1 MNIEHIVTFLKVY
14 QVGSFQQAANQL
26 YLPQPTVSHR
36 ISQLEKE
43 VGNTLLIRGK
53 GKVRLTDE
61 GKAFLPYARSIIGAF
76 QEGKEAVGQ
85 VKEGTTGKL
94 SIGCNSSFAS
104 CILPHVMDSFNSK
117 HANVSIKVYCYST
130 SELVRLMKSRTFQL
144 GITRYTSNDS
154 DLNYRLVYSEP
165 MMLYVSPQH
174 RFANYKR
181 IGLEEILQE
190 PLITYH
196 KDAQSRKLIDVTLNQ
211 LNLTYKPKFESNN
224 LSLLKHF
231 NQMNV
236 GVLFSGPSY
245 MKSEVK
251 KNELVQIEIEHN
263 PFPLSQLFILY
274 REDELSSLDQLF
286 IRHFEDEINDHSN
299 RPITST
305 LARASDVR

>member
-43 VGNTLLIRGK
+43 LGNSLLIRAK
-53 GKVRLTDE
+53 GKIKLTEE
-61 GKAFLPYARSIIGAF
+61 GKAFLPYARSIIGAV

-85 VKEGTTGKL
+85 VKSGTTGKL

-104 CILPHVMDSFNSK
+104 CILPQMMNSFTSK

-144 GITRYTSNDS
+144 GITRYTSNDP

-174 RFANYKR
+174 RFAKHKK
-181 IGLEEILQE
+181 IALEEVLQE
-190 PLITYH
+190 PLITYQ
-196 KDAQSRKLIDVTLNQ
+196 KDTQSRKLIDVTLNQ
-211 LNLTYKPKFESNN
+211 LNLNYKPKFESNN

-231 NQMNV
+231 IQMNF

-263 PFPLSQLFILY
+263 PFPLSQLFIVY
-274 REDELSSLDQLF
+274 REGELNSLDQLF
-286 IRHFEDEINDHSN
+286 IRHFEDEINDQSN
-299 RPITST
+299 RQTASTST
-305 LARASDVR
+305 SSSDVR